1 MATVIPIDY
10 VAENQ
15 EIQPSMFRHSELFNI
30 LMECIFKP
38 YEDQQEQLL
47 WLKDN
52 ILNLD
57 AAEMWHL
64 DFLGNLVGQS
74 RFLVSFNVE
83 PYFGFEGSYQSDT
96 FGTASDPSVGGYWY
110 SYNSYDKSTARRLN
124 DDEYRRVIKARL
136 IYIHSNCISNDLIE
150 VINLLTDTTTARV
163 QKPKHGVIEIEAI
176 DTSGLLTY
184 FMDRIDLQDN
194 ILPVTAGV
202 SVRLIENV

>member
-1 MATVIPIDY
+1 MSTVIPIDY
-10 VAENQ
+10 VQENQ
-15 EIQPSMFRHSELFNI
+15 EIQPSMFRHSELFNLLI
-30 LMECIFKP
+30 ECIFKP
-38 YEDQQEQLL
+38 YEDQQEQLI

-74 RFLVSFNVE
+74 RFLASFNVE
-83 PYFGFEGSYQSDT
+83 PYFGFDGSYQSDT
-96 FGTASDPSVGGYWY
+96 FGTVSDPSVGGYWY

-150 VINLLTDTTTARV
+150 VINLLTDTTTARI

-194 ILPVTAGV
+194 ILPVAAGV

>member
-10 VAENQ
+10 VTENQ
-15 EIQPSMFRHSELFNI
+15 EIQPSMFRHSELFNL

-83 PYFGFEGSYQSDT
+83 PYFGFDGSYQSDT
-96 FGTASDPSVGGYWY
+96 FGTVSDPSVGGYWY

-150 VINLLTDTTTARV
+150 VINLLTDTTTARI

-176 DTSGLLTY
+176 DTTGLLTY

-194 ILPVTAGV
+194 TLPVATGV

>member
-10 VAENQ
+10 VQENK
-15 EIQPSMFRHSELFNI
+15 EIQPSMFRHSELFNLLI
-30 LMECIFKP
+30 ECIFKP

-74 RFLVSFNVE
+74 RFLVSFNIE
-83 PYFGFEGSYQSDT
+83 PYFGFDGSYQSDT
-96 FGTASDPSVGGYWY
+96 FGTVNDPSVGGYWY

>member
-10 VAENQ
+10 ISENQ
-15 EIQPSMFRHSELFNI
+15 EIQPSMFRHSELFNL

-38 YEDQQEQLL
+38 YEDQQEQLI

-83 PYFGFEGSYQSDT
+83 PYFGFDGSYQSDT
-96 FGTASDPSVGGYWY
+96 FGTVNDPSIGGYWY

-150 VINLLTDTTTARV
+150 VINLLTDTKTARI
-163 QKPKHGVIEIEAI
+163 QKPEHGVIEIEAI

-184 FMDRIDLQDN
+184 FMDRVDLQDN
-194 ILPVTAGV
+194 ILPIAAGV

>member
-10 VAENQ
+10 ISENQ
-15 EIQPSMFRHSELFNI
+15 EIQPSMFRHSEIFNL

-83 PYFGFEGSYQSDT
+83 PYFGFDGSYQSDT
-96 FGTASDPSVGGYWY
+96 FGTVSDTSVGGYWY

-163 QKPKHGVIEIEAI
+163 QKPKHGVIEIEAV
-176 DTSGLLTY
+176 DTTGLLTY

-194 ILPVTAGV
+194 ILPIAAGV

>member
-1 MATVIPIDY
+1 MATVIPIY
-10 VAENQ
+10 YISENQ
-15 EIQPSMFRHSELFNI
+15 EIQPSMFRHSELFNL

-83 PYFGFEGSYQSDT
+83 PYFGFDGSYQSDT
-96 FGTASDPSVGGYWY
+96 FGTVSDASVGGYWY

-163 QKPKHGVIEIEAI
+163 QKPKHGVIEIESI

-194 ILPVTAGV
+194 ILPIAAGV

>member
-10 VAENQ
+10 VQENQ
-15 EIQPSMFRHSELFNI
+15 EIQPSMFRHSELFNLLI
-30 LMECIFKP
+30 ECIFKP
-38 YEDQQEQLL
+38 YKDQQEQLL

-52 ILNLD
+52 MLNLD

-96 FGTASDPSVGGYWY
+96 FGTVSNPSVGGYWY

-150 VINLLTDTTTARV
+150 VINLLTDTTTVRV
-163 QKPKHGVIEIEAI
+163 QKPKHGVVEIEAI

-194 ILPVTAGV
+194 ILPVAAGV

>member
-1 MATVIPIDY
+1 MATVIQIDY
-10 VAENQ
+10 VEENQ
-15 EIQPSMFRHSELFNI
+15 EVQPSMFRHSELFN
-30 LMECIFKP
+30 LLLECIFKP
-38 YEDQQEQLL
+38 YKDQQEQLL

-57 AAEMWHL
+57 DAKMWHL

-83 PYFGFEGSYQSDT
+83 PYFGFDGSYQSDT
-96 FGTASDPSVGGYWY
+96 FSTVSDPSVGGYWY

-150 VINLLTDTTTARV
+150 VINLLTDTTTARI

-194 ILPVTAGV
+194 ILPVAAGV